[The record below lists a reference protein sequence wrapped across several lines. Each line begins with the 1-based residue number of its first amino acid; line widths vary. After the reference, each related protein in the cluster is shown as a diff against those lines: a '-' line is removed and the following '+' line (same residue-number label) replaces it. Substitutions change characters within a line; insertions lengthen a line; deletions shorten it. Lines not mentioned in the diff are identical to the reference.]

1 MDVCAIGELVA
12 AEESITLVQAHGKRA
27 DIVVKMKYI
36 QKKPFLGKIH
46 NSPIKNIYFK
56 SNKSRT
62 IDGRFHVVI
71 HYAQHVNLQKIFGKF
86 LTR

>member
-27 DIVVKMKYI
+27 DIVVKTKYI

-46 NSPIKNIYFK
+46 NSPIKNIL
-56 SNKSRT
+56 
-62 IDGRFHVVI
+62 
-71 HYAQHVNLQKIFGKF
+71 NLINLEQSTADFMLLYI
-86 LTR
+86 TRNTSIYKRYLENS